1 MRKRLFHQDYRI
13 SRIKI
18 ISSFLLIFLLGGYP
32 ICSGESKKGAGS
44 AKGKQATLL
53 IENLANARNICEHLE
68 THLSDKK
75 YLKKLQGTFEGI
87 EDKNIK
93 ISAGC
98 VLVMGHFYIGNDST
112 ARKLRKSLEKQFSRH
127 SYFRLIQPKN
137 LSIVC
142 NKCGGDGKL
151 SIKCPRCLGTGICRI
166 CKGRGYIKSRYT
178 NDERKCPD
186 CNGTA
191 VCRKCK
197 GTGLSTEICRKC
209 YGKGSVIS
217 KVRIKQVYVEF
228 LAESVEQLFTAEQV
242 AKGLVKFEGEWVTP
256 EKKAAIEEKRS
267 RERAAEQAQ
276 RAIEKNFFAE
286 AIRKASGEL
295 DLNIAISMMEAAIG
309 VYSNSPCA
317 GTAREYLNELF
328 VAKEEV
334 LKKAREKKRREEAL
348 VSVDQIPKVIN
359 GLLQAQKRD
368 EYGLEYWEDPHNATK
383 LFAIVEWEIVNQEV
397 NGATA
402 LVKVRIESSTKGG
415 LPIRKIWK
423 FYMSYTGSWKVSLL
437 SE

>member
-1 MRKRLFHQDYRI
+1 MRKRLFHQGYRI
-13 SRIKI
+13 SRTKI
-18 ISSFLLIFLLGGYP
+18 TSSFLLIFLLGGSP
-32 ICSGESKKGAGS
+32 ICSRELKKSADS
-44 AKGKQATLL
+44 AKEKQTTQL
-53 IENLANARNICEHLE
+53 IENLANVRKICEHLE
-68 THLSDKK
+68 THLSDRE
-75 YLKKLQGTFEGI
+75 YLKKLQRAFEGI

-127 SYFRLIQPKN
+127 SCFRLIQPKN
-137 LSIVC
+137 LSVVC
-142 NKCGGDGKL
+142 SKCGGTGKL
-151 SIKCPRCLGTGICRI
+151 SVKCPRCSGTGICRI
-166 CKGRGYIKSRYT
+166 CKGRGYIKSSYT
-178 NDERKCPD
+178 NDKRKCPD
-186 CNGTA
+186 CNGTG

-209 YGKGSVIS
+209 HGKGSVIS
-217 KVRIKQVYVEF
+217 NVRIEEVYVE
-228 LAESVEQLFTAEQV
+228 LLVKSVEQLFDAEQI
-242 AKGLVKFEGEWVTP
+242 AKGLVKFEGRWMTP
-256 EKKAAIEEKRS
+256 EEKSAIEAKRA
-267 RERAAEQAQ
+267 RERAAEQTQ
-276 RAIEKNFFAE
+276 RVVEKKFFAE
-286 AIRKASGEL
+286 AIRKASDES
-295 DLNIAISMMEAAIG
+295 DFNIAISMMETAIG

-317 GTAREYLNELF
+317 GTAREYLKDLF
-328 VAKEEV
+328 AAKEEV
-334 LKKAREKKRREEAL
+334 LKKTREKKRREKAL
-348 VSVDQIPKVIN
+348 ASVEQIPKVIN

-423 FYMSYTGSWKVSLL
+423 FYMSYTDSWKVSLL